1 MTKQQRC
8 MAEFEMM
15 TPEQK
20 RAAIEIALRRLLLI
34 LTQKRSAVV
43 LGRLSQTVE

>member
-34 LTQKRSAVV
+34 LAQKRSAVV
-43 LGRLSQTVE
+43 LGQLGQLAQ